1 MSWGRAARA
10 CIERCEGSQGHH
22 QRWHFQH
29 GPIDLVIG
37 IYGPSLV
44 IDEAIEQ
51 AWARFEQILPELVAE
66 LAFLKAPVPTG
77 IGDVSAFR
85 APQPMGPIARRMFES
100 CTPYGQLD
108 KTFLTPMAAVAGCV
122 AQEVIGYLQAPGIEK
137 AWVNNGGDIAW
148 YASHANPSV
157 FKVGI
162 PELPE
167 AAAITLRATDQCW
180 GVATSGW
187 RGRSQSF
194 GIADSVTVIARHAGQ
209 ADVAA
214 TLIANQVSLGDRMV
228 SHPKIVQKPANQVKD
243 ESDLGDRLVTVEVGR
258 LSSSEIQGALDA
270 GEKYALDLLSRDWI
284 QGAVLS
290 LQGQFRICGGFLPQ
304 VLEDDH
310 PWHTPVAFGA
320 RVQG

>member
-10 CIERCEGSQGHH
+10 CLERCEGSQGHH

-37 IYGPSLV
+37 IHGPSWV
-44 IDEAIEQ
+44 IDEVIEQ
-51 AWARFEQILPELVAE
+51 AWARFEQILAELLAE

-85 APQPMGPIARRMFES
+85 APELKGPIARRMFES

-108 KTFLTPMAAVAGCV
+108 RIFLTPMAAVAGCV

-148 YASHANPSV
+148 YASPTSQSV

-162 PELPE
+162 PELPK
-167 AAAITLRATDQCW
+167 ATAMTLRAADQCW

-194 GIADSVTVIARHAGQ
+194 GIADSVTVIARQAGQ

-214 TLIANQVSLGDRMV
+214 TLIANQVSLGDKMAL
-228 SHPKIVQKPANQVKD
+228 HPQIVQKPANQVKD
-243 ESDLGDRLVTVEVGR
+243 ESDLGDHLVTVAVGR
-258 LSSSEIQGALDA
+258 LSPSEIQGALDA
-270 GEKYALDLLSRDWI
+270 GEKYALELLARDWI

-290 LQGQFRICGGFLPQ
+290 LQGQFRICGGFLPR
-304 VLEDDH
+304 VPKDEH
-310 PWHTPVAFGA
+310 P
-320 RVQG
+320 

>member
-1 MSWGRAARA
+1 MTWGRAARA
-10 CIERCEGSQGHH
+10 CLERFEGSQGHH

-37 IYGPSLV
+37 IHGPSLV

-51 AWARFEQILPELVAE
+51 ILRELVAE
-66 LAFLKAPVPTG
+66 LALLKAPVPTG
-77 IGDVSAFR
+77 IGDVGALGGS
-85 APQPMGPIARRMFES
+85 QPKGPIARRMFQS
-100 CTPYGQLD
+100 CTPYGLLD
-108 KTFLTPMAAVAGCV
+108 QTFLTPMAAVAGCV
-122 AQEVIGYLQAPGIEK
+122 AHEVIEYLQAPGIEK

-148 YASHANPSV
+148 YASPTSQSV

-167 AAAITLRATDQCW
+167 AAAIALRATDQCW

-194 GIADSVTVIARHAGQ
+194 GIADSVTVIARQAGQ

-228 SHPKIVQKPANQVKD
+228 SHPQIVQKPANQVKD

-258 LSSSEIQGALDA
+258 LSPSEIQGALDA
-270 GEKYALDLLSRDWI
+270 GEKYALNLLSRDWI
-284 QGAVLS
+284 QGVVLS

-304 VLEDDH
+304 VLKNDH
-310 PWHTPVAFGA
+310 PRHTPLAFGD
-320 RVQG
+320 RVH